1 MEQTLGHVTHAENL
15 LGALARETRL
25 HATWIPIPFEV
36 GAAER
41 FIPGYGR
48 NWSVR
53 ASYRARRILGRE
65 LTRRRHDVLFFHTQV
80 TALFSVGLMRQV
92 PSVVSLDATPAN
104 FDSVG
109 AAYGH
114 RPARR
119 NWLDERKF
127 NMNRAVF
134 GAAAALIAWSEWAA
148 ASLVQDYGVAPSRI
162 LVKAPGASRA
172 YFSIGAQRLAE
183 RRAKPAVRLLFVGG
197 DFVRKGGPELLEA
210 FKLARLDGPAELH
223 IVTRDAVAET
233 PGVVVHRGLAP
244 NSPALIALF
253 RDADIFVLPSRGEC
267 LSLVLMEATAAGTA
281 VISTG
286 VGALREG
293 AVDGKTAIVVDPG
306 DVRSLR
312 AAIERLVDDEGLR
325 ARLGL
330 AGHAL
335 AKLKFDAEEN
345 NRAVIDLLVSI
356 ARPVM
361 QGSVA

>member
-1 MEQTLGHVTHAENL
+1 
-15 LGALARETRL
+15 
-25 HATWIPIPFEV
+25 
-36 GAAER
+36 
-41 FIPGYGR
+41 
-48 NWSVR
+48 
-53 ASYRARRILGRE
+53 
-65 LTRRRHDVLFFHTQV
+65 
-80 TALFSVGLMRQV
+80 
-92 PSVVSLDATPAN
+92 
-104 FDSVG
+104 
-109 AAYGH
+109 
-114 RPARR
+114 
-119 NWLDERKF
+119 
-127 NMNRAVF
+127 MNRAVF

-345 NRAVIDLLVSI
+345 NRAIIDLLVSI